1 VYADIHKQTATLSL
15 ANTHN
20 SLVMHVELT
29 EDNRYLCAGV
39 QRGSTEML
47 VADLST
53 LHTQGSPPSRKVGM
67 KEFSCIAVRHWC

>member
-1 VYADIHKQTATLSL
+1 
-15 ANTHN
+15 
-20 SLVMHVELT
+20 MHVELT

-53 LHTQGSPPSRKVGM
+53 LHTPGSPRSRKVRM
-67 KEFSCIAVRHWC
+67 RISKLLPIAMH